1 MPNLVKGKDQ
11 FTQEEKAKIEKL
23 LAEKCTSERDKQ
35 KVIRDKLRKIKFY
48 ITDFYN
54 KNDGYNV
61 EKFQKD
67 IKNGKI
73 KILN

>member
-1 MPNLVKGKDQ
+1 MKGKDQ

-23 LAEKCTSERDKQ
+23 LAEKCTSERGKQ
-35 KVIRDKLRKIKFY
+35 KVIRNKLREMKFY
-48 ITDFYN
+48 ITDFYD

-61 EKFQKD
+61 EEFQKD